1 MKKKISRCIAGLM
14 LAAALGFIFYAL
26 GHPEAYCPWNGGVTY
41 TLYGA
46 YGLLMVLLFI
56 APFKDREVK

>member
-26 GHPEAYCPWNGGVTY
+26 GHPEAYFP
-41 TLYGA
+41 
-46 YGLLMVLLFI
+46 
-56 APFKDREVK
+56 